1 MIRIA
6 ESVRPAFTPEQPHRP
21 AWAPSEY
28 VRFGKS
34 GGYQRADGVNH
45 LVWHGRESDGAYWIT
60 APLTGGELIKIA
72 QSVGSTQSL
81 KTITGNREGQDH
93 GAI

>member
-45 LVWHGRESDGAYWIT
+45 LAWHGRNQT
-60 APLTGGELIKIA
+60 APTG
-72 QSVGSTQSL
+72 SRSL
-81 KTITGNREGQDH
+81 
-93 GAI
+93 